1 VDNSAD
7 VGPTGVGGW
16 LRLVELGLIA
26 SPPLA
31 LYSLYANYW
40 PVFRD
45 GAWGVLTSPGTEA
58 YHPLWAPLII
68 FEIIG
73 TLGLASLSAIA
84 LLHFMRRS
92 RRTPNLC
99 IALLICGALLP
110 LGGYA
115 AANSIPA
122 VAADGQTGALLA
134 VFQAFVPAMI
144 WIPYFL
150 LSKRV
155 RNTFV
160 R

>member
-1 VDNSAD
+1 MDNTAD
-7 VGPTGVGGW
+7 IGPKGVGGW

-31 LYSLYANYW
+31 IYSLYTAYW

-45 GAWGVLTSPGTEA
+45 GAWGVLTSPGSDA

-68 FEIIG
+68 SEVIG
-73 TLGLASLSAIA
+73 TFGLASLSAIA
-84 LLHFMRRS
+84 LLHFARRS
-92 RRTPNLC
+92 RKTPTLC
-99 IALLICGALLP
+99 IALLLCGALLP
-110 LGGYA
+110 LGGYV
-115 AANSIPA
+115 AANFIPA
-122 VAADGQTGALLA
+122 VDAEGNAGALLG
-134 VFQAFVPAMI
+134 VFQGLVPAVI

-150 LSKRV
+150 FSKRV